1 MTICIKNVNI
11 LDLKH
16 SSSKPLDI
24 LISGDKISAIGNF
37 SNKKSDDIIDGRGL
51 YVCSSF
57 VDIDNRLDHNLDIL
71 RGEEK
76 KFLKQGVSDI
86 FIGQGGISL
95 APFDNLL
102 LISKLHSKV
111 NIAWKNIDQFF
122 SFLSKRKLWVNL
134 GTFIGFDNLYHI
146 VSNKKN
152 KKKLTNNEFK
162 IILKLLCDALESGVF
177 GLSMNWKD
185 INEGRIS
192 IIQLEE
198 LLEVLKKYSAIFSIS
213 LDNFL
218 NTYLIINNLLEI
230 ISKKEVKT
238 LIGGYLNYNLTPE
251 ENILILKN
259 VSKFYPDVY
268 LTLSP
273 YDFSFFYFYDF
284 LPNWERIKNQ
294 EEILKD
300 INDPW
305 MRKKILNELPE
316 INPEKLFFF
325 GRNLKLNNQLNGKSL
340 KELME
345 IYETQD
351 WRISFL
357 NLMSDTK
364 LRGFILYG
372 GINQDV
378 LVDALLSTSSLIASS
393 NWSLD
398 KEKNVFLDFL
408 NTVLEDNLMDI
419 KKAVFKISYEPINF
433 LGLKNRKIESDCY
446 ANLVGFSIKDNKIEI
461 KFIIINGRLYLAGE
475 KFSNPAGQLIKN
487 IIK

>member
-16 SSSKPLDI
+16 NPDKPLDI

-37 SNKKSDDIIDGRGL
+37 PNKKSDQIIDGRGL
-51 YVCSSF
+51 YVCSGF
-57 VDIDNRLDHNLDIL
+57 VDIDSRLDHSLSIL
-71 RGEEK
+71 GGEEK
-76 KFLKQGVSDI
+76 KFLKQGVSDV
-86 FIGQGGISL
+86 FIGQGGFSL
-95 APFDNLL
+95 APFNNLFFVP
-102 LISKLHSKV
+102 KLYLKSS
-111 NIAWKNIDQFF
+111 NIDWQDINYFF
-122 SFLSKRKLWVNL
+122 YFLDRKKLWLNL
-134 GTFIGFDNLYHI
+134 GTFVGFGNLYNI
-146 VSNKKN
+146 VYSKKN
-152 KKKLTNNEFK
+152 NKKLTDKEFK
-162 IILKLLCDALESGVF
+162 MILKLLCDALDLGAF

-198 LLEVLKKYSAIFSIS
+198 LLEILKKYSAIFSIS
-213 LDNFL
+213 LDNFS
-218 NTYLIINNLLEI
+218 NTYLIINNLLET

-325 GRNLKLNNQLNGKSL
+325 GRNLKLNNQLDGKSL

-351 WRISFL
+351 WRIAFL
-357 NLMSDTK
+357 NLMNDIK
-364 LRGFILYG
+364 LRGLILCG

-378 LVDALLSTSSLIASS
+378 LVDSLLSGSSLIVSG

-398 KEKNVFLDFL
+398 KERNVFLDFL
-408 NTVLEDNLMDI
+408 NIVLENNLIDI
-419 KKAVFKISYEPINF
+419 KKAVFKISYNPINF
-433 LGLKNRKIESDCY
+433 LRLKNRGIESGCY
-446 ANLVGFSIKDNKIEI
+446 ANLVGFLVKDNKIEI
-461 KFIIINGRLYLAGE
+461 KFIIINGRLYLADKE
-475 KFSNPAGQLIKN
+475 FSNPAGRFIKN
-487 IIK
+487 II